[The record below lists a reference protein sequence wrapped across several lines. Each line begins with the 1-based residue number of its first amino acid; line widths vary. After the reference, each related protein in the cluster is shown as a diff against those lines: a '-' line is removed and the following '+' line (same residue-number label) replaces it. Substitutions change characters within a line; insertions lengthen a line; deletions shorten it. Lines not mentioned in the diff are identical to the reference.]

1 MRIGWL
7 LLLFPSLAFAVAGC
21 PTGVPLGNVTMAT
34 RLPVCL
40 KFEGSELGGCL
51 ANCKGVCIELPLANT
66 VGPVETTGSACSL
79 SDNGSGDGDSDGSGE
94 TPGEGSSGTKPI
106 DGWFDFQPVVGDA
119 TGTSVSGAVAKL
131 NKNLGLAFRQLMD
144 GTKRDSNNINSVAHS
159 AESFSKDMKTA
170 LYHLDRMSNDFFQAK
185 NNSAELL
192 GRMNTSNDF
201 LQSINSKMDK
211 LGSGSSDGGSSSVAS
226 DVSGISAMLG
236 HSLGMMSSI
245 QGNTSGLNNKLDD
258 ISGNT
263 RATSYF
269 AKDMKDSLKN
279 IESSLGGGGSGSD
292 GGSSAWTSSDI
303 ASLVESAA
311 TSANQSQQHTY
322 VLQDI
327 RTALEI
333 MAENGSGGSGDGGD
347 IDYSKMPGSGDNP
360 LSVQG
365 GKYSS
370 SCQGKDCFFDV
381 PAMQKKL
388 DDVNKSLT
396 DKYTTISDDV
406 QKVFTFSLSGS
417 ADPMECLDLFSH
429 QGKTYSVCPPTGD
442 YWQTLAAIMM
452 FVFYFIA
459 LMIIFKR

>member
-7 LLLFPSLAFAVAGC
+7 LLFFPSFAFAVMGC

-40 KFEGSELGGCL
+40 KFEGSDLGGCL
-51 ANCKGVCIELPLANT
+51 VDCKGVCVELPLANT
-66 VGPVETTGSACSL
+66 MGPVETTGSACSL
-79 SDNGSGDGDSDGSGE
+79 SDNGSGDGDSDGSGK

-106 DGWFDFQPVVGDA
+106 DGWLDFQPVVGDA
-119 TGTSVSGAVAKL
+119 TGTSVSGSVAKL

-144 GTKRDSNNINSVAHS
+144 GTKRDSNNINSITHS
-159 AESFSKDMKTA
+159 AESFARDMKTA
-170 LYHLDRMSNDFFQAK
+170 LYHLDKMSNDVLQTK

-192 GRMNTSNDF
+192 GGINTSNEYLNAINTKLDSLGSSSPGGDKDGDDSKLYDELKQFHLNTFGPDF
-201 LQSINSKMDK
+201 AQNNIGGNFYDLVRGYQYDVNSIKESVHNLDTTFSSFHWNTSQELRNNSIEMNRNIKAIAEILKGNGGAGGD
-211 LGSGSSDGGSSSVAS
+211 GSGS
-226 DVSGISAMLG
+226 
-236 HSLGMMSSI
+236 
-245 QGNTSGLNNKLDD
+245 
-258 ISGNT
+258 
-263 RATSYF
+263 
-269 AKDMKDSLKN
+269 
-279 IESSLGGGGSGSD
+279 
-292 GGSSAWTSSDI
+292 
-303 ASLVESAA
+303 
-311 TSANQSQQHTY
+311 
-322 VLQDI
+322 
-327 RTALEI
+327 
-333 MAENGSGGSGDGGD
+333 GSGDGEGSD

-360 LSVQG
+360 LAVQG
-365 GKYSS
+365 SKYNSA
-370 SCQGKDCFFDV
+370 CQGKDCFFDV

-388 DDVNKSLT
+388 DDANKSLT